1 MNQHSKLFG
10 FQRKETL
17 PVSKIQSVK
26 AVRKGVR
33 DIPKA
38 FEIFTGD
45 QTYTF
50 KAKGQQNIE
59 QWVQC
64 LHIAV
69 ARSQTDGDPVS
80 SAAMATNNM
89 TLIDSSKGEVSIQ
102 TDGIL
107 PRIEPIE
114 PHPMGG
120 VEGGAKDN
128 IVIQRPR
135 SVMDTKLQQ

>member
-1 MNQHSKLFG
+1 MKHIYYNFVIFYL
-10 FQRKETL
+10 QRKETL

-26 AVRKGVR
+26 AVRKGIR

-45 QTYTF
+45 ETYTF

-69 ARSQTDGDPVS
+69 AQVQHKGDE
-80 SAAMATNNM
+80 NK
-89 TLIDSSKGEVSIQ
+89 SSKMVPMPSHVNPLNQENVV
-102 TDGIL
+102 
-107 PRIEPIE
+107 IE
-114 PHPMGG
+114 
-120 VEGGAKDN
+120 
-128 IVIQRPR
+128 RPR
-135 SVMDTKLQQ
+135 SVMDTRL

>member
-1 MNQHSKLFG
+1 M
-10 FQRKETL
+10 
-17 PVSKIQSVK
+17 SKIQSVK

-69 ARSQTDGDPVS
+69 ARVNDKRAKSLQGGSRSPIDNSVS
-80 SAAMATNNM
+80 GPN
-89 TLIDSSKGEVSIQ
+89 SSEAS
-102 TDGIL
+102 
-107 PRIEPIE
+107 
-114 PHPMGG
+114 PHH
-120 VEGGAKDN
+120 N
-128 IVIQRPR
+128 IVIERPR
-135 SVMDTKLQQ
+135 SVMDTKL